1 MEPHEITL
9 IETLLP
15 TSDEL
20 RGLWEE
26 HKRLEAE
33 LESLRNRRY
42 LTSDEEARERE
53 IRKIKL
59 AGRDRIQAILRDA
72 TSH

>member
-1 MEPHEITL
+1 MEPSDVTL

-15 TSDEL
+15 TSPEL

-26 HKRLEAE
+26 HQRLERE
-33 LESLRNRRY
+33 LESLRNRRI
-42 LTSDEEARERE
+42 LSSGEEARERE
-53 IRKIKL
+53 IQKLKL

-72 TSH
+72 RKA

>member
-1 MEPHEITL
+1 MEPRDVTL

-15 TSDEL
+15 ASPEL
-20 RGLWEE
+20 RRLWEE
-26 HKRLEAE
+26 HQRLERE
-33 LESLRNRRY
+33 LESLRNRRI
-42 LTSDEEARERE
+42 LSSDEEARERE

-72 TSH
+72 RNS